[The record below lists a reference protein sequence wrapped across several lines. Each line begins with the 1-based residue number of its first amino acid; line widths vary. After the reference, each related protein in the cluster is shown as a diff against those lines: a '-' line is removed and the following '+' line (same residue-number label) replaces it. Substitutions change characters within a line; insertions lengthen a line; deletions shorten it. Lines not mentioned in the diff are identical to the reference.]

1 MLLMKNSKSEF
12 LGNEAAEPAQDSAD
26 FWKMKYF
33 QALNELRASN
43 RAIKRLAKRRK
54 PKSEDMVESLL
65 DSPTSMWVNLLEGLV
80 SKHSYPAPD
89 APQRTHVY
97 TVYSELLDYVRNA
110 LDKRQKDSP
119 QFDHMISGAL
129 IISWI
134 LAAWALAAT
143 HAKAHD
149 KRRPMK
155 DRRAMLLY
163 ERRFA
168 RAFASY
174 LIGRPEMRGPWSEQE
189 WENPFTVKAEI
200 DHRDGKD
207 VEA

>member
-1 MLLMKNSKSEF
+1 MLLLKNSKGDY
-12 LGNEAAEPAQDSAD
+12 LGNEIAESAQESAD

-43 RAIKRLAKRRK
+43 RAIARLVKKRK
-54 PKSEDMVESLL
+54 PKAVDVIESLL
-65 DSPTSMWVNLLEGLV
+65 GSPTNIWVKLLEGLV
-80 SKHSYPAPD
+80 SKHSYPALD
-89 APQRTHVY
+89 APQRTHIY
-97 TVYSELLDYVRNA
+97 TVYSELLDYVRAA

-119 QFDHMISGAL
+119 QFDHMIAGAL
-129 IISWI
+129 NISWI

-143 HAKAHD
+143 HAKAFD
-149 KRRPMK
+149 KRRPVS

-174 LIGRPEMRGPWSEQE
+174 LIGRPEMREPWDGQE
-189 WENPFTVKAEI
+189 WENPFTVKMESEGGDAQAQI
-200 DHRDGKD
+200 
-207 VEA
+207 

>member
-1 MLLMKNSKSEF
+1 MLLMKNSEGDY
-12 LGNEAAEPAQDSAD
+12 LGNEIAEPAQESAD

-65 DSPTSMWVNLLEGLV
+65 GSPTSMWVNLLEGLV

-89 APQRTHVY
+89 APQRTHIY
-97 TVYSELLDYVRNA
+97 TVYSELLDYVRKA
-110 LDKRQKDSP
+110 LEIKQKDSP
-119 QFDHMISGAL
+119 QFDHNIAIAL
-129 IISWI
+129 IVSWI

-143 HAKAHD
+143 HAKAFD
-149 KRRPMK
+149 KRRPISR
-155 DRRAMLLY
+155 RRAMLLY

-174 LIGRPEMRGPWSEQE
+174 VIGRPEMRGPWDGQE
-189 WENPFTVKAEI
+189 WENPFTVK
-200 DHRDGKD
+200 
-207 VEA
+207 VESEGDDAQAQI